1 MDKYQRFSAAVSGQ
15 DIDRPP
21 VTAWVHFQSDHL
33 SGEQA
38 AAQHAQFLRAY
49 DWDVLKI
56 MNDYRYPVPAGV
68 LSLDDPGVFRA
79 YRRLKMGEPAFVRQL
94 ECLKRM
100 QDADLRTPLLETVF
114 EPFQQIVR
122 NIGFGQGRN
131 LLKHGK
137 AALPALEA
145 VTETVCEYVSVVKSM
160 GIDGI
165 FIAVNGAMPESQPR
179 GVTAEQHE
187 VFQKPYTKAVL
198 EAAAGMVRVLHVHGS
213 HLDMQRALDYP
224 CEVLHVSDRGPGNPS
239 LADLRKMSGKCLMG
253 GLDETKLAERTLPEL
268 EGEIDDAIGQA
279 GSRGLIIA
287 PGCTIPSFTPQRI
300 LSRLREY
307 TAGL

>member
-1 MDKYQRFSAAVSGQ
+1 MDKYQRFSAAVSGRNV
-15 DIDRPP
+15 DRPP

-33 SGEQA
+33 SGQQA
-38 AAQHAQFLRAY
+38 ASLHTHFLRAY

-56 MNDYRYPVPAGV
+56 MNDYRYPVPTNV
-68 LSLDDPGVFRA
+68 LSLDDPGVLQA
-79 YRRLKMGEPAFVRQL
+79 YRPLKMDEPAFVQQL
-94 ECLKRM
+94 ECLKRI
-100 QDADLRTPLLETVF
+100 QDADLCTPLLETVF

-137 AALPALEA
+137 AALAALEA
-145 VTETVCEYVSVVKSM
+145 VTETVCEYVSIVKSM
-160 GIDGI
+160 GIEGI

-187 VFQKPYTKAVL
+187 VFQKPFTKAVL
-198 EAAAGMVRVLHVHGS
+198 DAAQGMARVLHVHGS

-224 CEVLHVSDRGPGNPS
+224 CEVLHVSDRGPGNPG
-239 LADLRKMSGKCLMG
+239 LADLRRISGKCLMG
-253 GLDETKLAERTLPEL
+253 GLDENKLAERTLPEL
-268 EGEIDDAIGQA
+268 EAEVDDAIRQA

-287 PGCTIPSFTPQRI
+287 PGCTIPSFTPHRI

-307 TAGL
+307 TAAR

>member
-1 MDKYQRFSAAVSGQ
+1 MDKYERFSAAISGQ

-33 SGEQA
+33 SGEQTA
-38 AAQHAQFLRAY
+38 ALQEQFLRTY
-49 DWDVLKI
+49 DWDVLKV

-68 LSLDDPGVFRA
+68 LSLDEPGVFSV
-79 YRRLKMGEPAFVRQL
+79 YRRLKMDEPAFAQQL
-94 ECLKRM
+94 ECLKRL

-145 VTETVCEYVSVVKSM
+145 VTETVCEYVSIVKSM
-160 GIDGI
+160 GIEGI
-165 FIAVNGAMPESQPR
+165 FIAVNGAMPESQLR

-187 VFQKPYTKAVL
+187 VFQKPFTKAVL
-198 EAAAGMVRVLHVHGS
+198 EAAKGMVRVLHVHGS
-213 HLDMQRALDYP
+213 HLDMQRAQDYP

-239 LADLRKMSGKCLMG
+239 LAELRKMSDKCLMG
-253 GLDETKLAERTLPEL
+253 GLDEVKFAERTLPEL
-268 EGEIDDAIGQA
+268 EDEIDDSIRQA
-279 GSRGLIIA
+279 GKHGLIIA
-287 PGCTIPSFTPQRI
+287 PGCTLPSFTPYRI
-300 LSRLREY
+300 LSHLRAY
-307 TAGL
+307 TER